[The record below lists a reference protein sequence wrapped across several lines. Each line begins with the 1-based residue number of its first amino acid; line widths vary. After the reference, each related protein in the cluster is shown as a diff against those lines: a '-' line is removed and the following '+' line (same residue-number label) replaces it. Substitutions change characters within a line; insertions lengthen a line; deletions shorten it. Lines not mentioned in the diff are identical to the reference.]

1 MYFLYEDGDV
11 LNRPVEC
18 FYFDT
23 TSRYFPV
30 RAHWH
35 FYLELVLMLSGS
47 VVMSS
52 GSEKFTL
59 HEGEMVLFH
68 PKAVHSM
75 TGTVGG
81 SARYAVVKLDIN
93 RMNLT
98 TSYSPKLRSIFRSAE
113 KKGMCTTFDAACAEA
128 MGARELFARCIDEM
142 QRQEYGF
149 DLVIRTELYRLL
161 IGILRYWQSQG
172 FSVDSEAYSEDQ
184 RYDIYNITEFIDQ
197 RLAQGIQVAEVAERC
212 GMSYSYF
219 AKKFLAVYGK
229 TCKGYIEEM
238 RIIKAEEFLIF
249 TDFDLE
255 RISRETGFSD
265 PSHLIKSFRK
275 LRGMTP
281 KQFRM
286 RNASER

>member
-1 MYFLYEDGDV
+1 MYFLYEEGDV

-23 TSRYFPV
+23 NSKYFPV
-30 RAHWH
+30 HAHWH
-35 FYLELVLMLSGS
+35 FYMELALMLRGN

-59 HEGEMVLFH
+59 HEGEMILFH
-68 PKAVHSM
+68 PKSVHSM
-75 TGTVGG
+75 
-81 SARYAVVKLDIN
+81 SAADGHSALYAVIKLDIN

-98 TSYSPKLRSIFRSAE
+98 PSYAPKLRSIFRSAE
-113 KKGMCTTFDAACAEA
+113 KKDMNTLFNSSQTEA
-128 MGARELFARCIDEM
+128 IGAQEIFKRCIDEM
-142 QRQEYGF
+142 TRQEYGF

-161 IGILRYWQSQG
+161 INILRCWQSQG
-172 FSVDSEAYSEDQ
+172 FSVDSEAYSEDS

-197 RLAQGIQVAEVAERC
+197 RLATGVQVSEIAERC

-219 AKKFLAVYGK
+219 AKNFLSVYGK
-229 TCKGYIEEM
+229 TCKEYIEEM

-249 TDFDLE
+249 TDFDLD
-255 RISRETGFSD
+255 RISSETGFSD
-265 PSHLIKSFRK
+265 SSHMIKSFKK
-275 LRGMTP
+275 LRGITP

-286 RNASER
+286 KNTGIK